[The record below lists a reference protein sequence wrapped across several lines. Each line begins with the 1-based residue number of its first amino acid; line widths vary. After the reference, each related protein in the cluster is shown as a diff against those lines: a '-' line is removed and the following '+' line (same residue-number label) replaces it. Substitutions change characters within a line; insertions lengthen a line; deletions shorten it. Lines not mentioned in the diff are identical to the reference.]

1 MPWNLATGLE
11 NKGVMVT
18 GAAGGI
24 GRAVAEAFAAAG
36 SRVCAVDLKKEA
48 VDAVVAELESP
59 DLHLAVGFDLSDI
72 KAQAG
77 LFASMRQHFGRADV
91 LVHVAAVLI
100 RRNDVME
107 ITEEDWDKQV
117 DVNLKATYFLNIE
130 AAKTFKAQGQG
141 GRIINFTSTS
151 WWTGGSSIALPYV
164 ASKGGVVS
172 IGRGLARWLAKDG
185 ITVNTIAPGGI
196 DTRMF
201 GDRLSD
207 EVRQAYMKEIPMGRL
222 GQPEEVAGAAVF
234 LASDHA
240 SYITGTIVNVSGGQL
255 MY

>member
-1 MPWNLATGLE
+1 MQWNLATGLE

-24 GRAVAEAFAAAG
+24 GRAVVVAFATTGA
-36 SRVCAVDLKKEA
+36 RVCAVDLKQEA
-48 VDAVVAELESP
+48 VDAVVA
-59 DLHLAVGFDLSDI
+59 DLDAPGRHLAVGFDLSDI
-72 KAQAG
+72 KAQPG
-77 LFASMRQHFGRADV
+77 LFANMLQHFGRVDV

-100 RRNDVME
+100 RRNEVLE
-107 ITEEDWDKQV
+107 ITEEDWDQQV

-130 AAKTFKAQGQG
+130 AAKAFKAQGQR

-196 DTRMF
+196 DTQMF
-201 GDRLSD
+201 GDRLSP
-207 EVRQAYMKEIPMGRL
+207 EVRQAYMAEIPMGRL
-222 GQPEEVAGAAVF
+222 GRPDEVAGAVVF

-240 SYITGTIVNVSGGQL
+240 SYITGTVVNVSGGQL